1 MDRVGTLL
9 FRVPNFLKSE
19 IFPTIQ
25 LIVIF
30 TIINH
35 LNISTMLKF
44 SDGEVFNTS
53 GPLRTEHRSDGWYV
67 IGKGM
72 LIPVNSEK
80 DGIELIKTLTKPVS

>member
-1 MDRVGTLL
+1 
-9 FRVPNFLKSE
+9 
-19 IFPTIQ
+19 
-25 LIVIF
+25 
-30 TIINH
+30 
-35 LNISTMLKF
+35 MLRF
-44 SDGEVFNTS
+44 NDGEVFNTS